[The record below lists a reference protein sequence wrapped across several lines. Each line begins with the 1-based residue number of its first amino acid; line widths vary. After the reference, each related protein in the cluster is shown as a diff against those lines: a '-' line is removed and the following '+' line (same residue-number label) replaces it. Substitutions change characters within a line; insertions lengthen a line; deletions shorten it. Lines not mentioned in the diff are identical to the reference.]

1 MGLPWVSVAFAE
13 KDSESQG
20 EEEEDEGESAEE
32 TEHETEHYIPARTL
46 GALER
51 VAEAVFSR
59 ERAAMQVEI
68 DTMVQQGVE
77 AAISEFS
84 LESRNT

>member
-1 MGLPWVSVAFAE
+1 MV
-13 KDSESQG
+13 
-20 EEEEDEGESAEE
+20 
-32 TEHETEHYIPARTL
+32 
-46 GALER
+46 R

-77 AAISEFS
+77 AAISEIFVAVREATLWPTS
-84 LESRNT
+84 LARVTHPICAARFGDSAFEHNLLSDFTSYMQ